1 MTSPIP
7 ERVQSIG
14 QNKATHPSTPQTT
27 VYLQDYS
34 KRLPGAMVQRKTL
47 DLMISPKNSYSVDEA
62 TKKMEGYCA
71 YQERCHKEVVSKLRE
86 MHMIPQAIDLI
97 VGHLIQ
103 ENYLNEERFSKSFAR
118 GKFTIKKWGKNRII
132 NELKQRDISKYNITL
147 ALEEIEPEDYIKT
160 FNALA
165 KKRLAE
171 IREKDLQKRRKKL
184 ADYLFYRGWESGMVY
199 EKVYELVPNK

>member
-1 MTSPIP
+1 
-7 ERVQSIG
+7 
-14 QNKATHPSTPQTT
+14 
-27 VYLQDYS
+27 
-34 KRLPGAMVQRKTL
+34 
-47 DLMISPKNSYSVDEA
+47 MISPKNSYSVDEA

-71 YQERCHKEVVSKLRE
+71 YQERCHKEVISKLRE

-103 ENYLNEERFSKSFAR
+103 ENYLNEERFSRSFAR
-118 GKFTIKKWGKNRII
+118 GKFNLKKWGKNRII
-132 NELKQRDISKYNITL
+132 NELKQREISKYNINM
-147 ALEEIEPEDYIKT
+147 ALEEIESKEYVKT

-171 IREKDLQKRRKKL
+171 IREKDPQKRRKKL